1 MSDTYCGKSCTDC
14 SYKEKLAC
22 PGCKA
27 GPGKIIS
34 GDCALAACCRE
45 KECQSCSSCSNK
57 TNCGKLSGCE
67 SVPESRWVN
76 KTKDG
81 ETTKAKWIGKIIGI
95 MFGLA
100 LVKIVSS
107 VLSQDFMLFK
117 SLMLYLGG
125 LILGLVVDI
134 AYGVSLLRL
143 SSINERFR
151 TAGIL
156 FFVSPVI
163 SIVAAIIARDVSTTC
178 ITFAV
183 LIVALIGE
191 YNEYMGYADILYNI
205 DYSVS
210 KEWANLIQ
218 RYIGFAIVLIVSTG
232 LSIFSALLMPLI
244 ALVSSIGILV
254 VKITKLV
261 YLRNTAEIFKNK
273 HTWNLPNE

>member
-1 MSDTYCGKSCTDC
+1 MSDTYCGKSCIDC

-34 GDCALAACCRE
+34 GDCALAECCRE
-45 KECQSCSSCSNK
+45 KESQSCSSCTNK

-67 SVPESRWVN
+67 SVPETRLEN
-76 KTKDG
+76 QIKDG
-81 ETTKAKWIGKIIGI
+81 VTTKEKWIGKIIGI
-95 MFGLA
+95 MFVLA

-107 VLSQDFMLFK
+107 VLSQDFMLFR
-117 SLMLYLGG
+117 SLILYFGG

-134 AYGVSLLRL
+134 AYGIGLLRL
-143 SSINERFR
+143 SSVSERFR

-163 SIVAAIIARDVSTTC
+163 SIIAAIIARDVSTTW

-191 YNEYMGYADILYNI
+191 YNEYMGYADSLYNI

-210 KEWANLIQ
+210 KKWDNLIQ
-218 RYIGFAIVLIVSTG
+218 KYIGLTIVLIVSTS

-244 ALVSSIGILV
+244 ALVSSIGILI

-273 HTWNLPNE
+273 HTWNLPSE